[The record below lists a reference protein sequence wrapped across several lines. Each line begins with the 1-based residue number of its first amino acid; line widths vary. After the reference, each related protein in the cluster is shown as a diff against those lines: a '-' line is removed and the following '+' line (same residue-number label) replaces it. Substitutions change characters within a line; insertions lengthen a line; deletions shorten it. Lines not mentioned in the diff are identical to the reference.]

1 LESIVTKHS
10 SDRRALL
17 LTGDDTCARRV
28 TQVRKFGQISKLI
41 WFAGLLLLGWS
52 ALFAYT
58 YRSPFHWDDYHFI
71 RHYSWDELSSTFHG
85 WNDPDKIETP
95 ALRPGATLLFAFQG
109 SIFGENIVLQRIF
122 MIFLMWILLAVLG
135 LLLLE
140 LGCGVFQIGLVFVLF
155 VSSRIFASVNL
166 WLTLGSLTLCYVFI
180 LLTCYFFLLWV
191 REGRMLLLILMLIC
205 PMVAVSIREEAY
217 VLPIVLPLVWFVS
230 SAWRKH
236 GRRVLVAAVGVFA
249 IAAVHFLLRRVF
261 VPEAPSPQFTI
272 RAAKALLV
280 AITAS
285 WLPGGYKTEG
295 ITDSL
300 LANIWIVFL
309 IGLVLGFMRVGRS
322 SSRRQF
328 IGACCMGCVLAL
340 PAIAVPRSFGI
351 ALPTLAFITA
361 IGIAVGEVYH
371 QLQPPIM
378 ASKTFRFCFVT
389 CVTLGL
395 VVGIGG
401 GIRRSMYVAEYFHEN
416 CALRVERDGT
426 FIFNLYKRHAT
437 VPDERK
443 EAGRARLAAA
453 GIYNADDVWS
463 LHKDITECP
472 GDYRRGRESR
482 EALFLPK
489 YDYLSF

>member
-1 LESIVTKHS
+1 
-10 SDRRALL
+10 
-17 LTGDDTCARRV
+17 
-28 TQVRKFGQISKLI
+28 LI
-41 WFAGLLLLGWS
+41 LFAGLLLLGWS

-58 YRSPFHWDDYHFI
+58 YRSPFHFDDYHFI
-71 RHYSWDELSSTFHG
+71 RHYSWDELISTFHG

-122 MIFLMWILLAVLG
+122 MTFLMGILLAVLG

-191 REGRMLLLILMLIC
+191 RQGRLPHLILMLGCAIAG
-205 PMVAVSIREEAY
+205 VFIREEAY
-217 VLPIVLPLVWFVS
+217 VLLIVLPLVWFVS

-236 GRRVLVAAVGVFA
+236 GKRVLFAAVGVFA
-249 IAAVHFLLRRVF
+249 ITAVHFLLRRAF

-280 AITAS
+280 AVAAS
-285 WLPGGYKTEG
+285 WLPGGYETKG
-295 ITDSL
+295 ITDSV
-300 LANIWIVFL
+300 LANIWIAFL
-309 IGLVLGFMRVGRS
+309 VGLFLVFMRVGRS

-328 IGACCMGCVLAL
+328 IAACCIGCVLAL
-340 PAIAVPRSFGI
+340 PAIGVPRSFGI

-361 IGIAVGEVYH
+361 IGIAIGEIYH

-378 ASKTFRFCFVT
+378 VSKTFRFCFVT

-395 VVGIGG
+395 VVGTVGG
-401 GIRRSMYVAEYFHEN
+401 VRRSIYVAEYFHEN

-426 FIFNLYKRHAT
+426 FIFNLFKRRAT
-437 VPDERK
+437 VPEERK
-443 EAGRARLAAA
+443 EAGRVRLAAA

-472 GDYRRGRESR
+472 GDYRRRRESR

>member
-1 LESIVTKHS
+1 MTKYS
-10 SDRRALL
+10 SDRRALP
-17 LTGDDTCARRV
+17 LTSDNTCALRAA
-28 TQVRKFGQISKLI
+28 QVRKSGQILKLI
-41 WFAGLLLLGWS
+41 LVAGLLLLGWS
-52 ALFAYT
+52 ALFAST
-58 YRSPFHWDDYHFI
+58 YRSPFHFDDYHFI

-122 MIFLMWILLAVLG
+122 MTFLMWILLAVLG

-140 LGCGVFQIGLVFVLF
+140 VGCGIFQIGLIFVLF
-155 VSSRIFASVNL
+155 VSSRIFASLNL
-166 WLTLGSLTLCYVFI
+166 WLTLGSLILCYIFI
-180 LLTCYFFLLWV
+180 LLTCYFFFLWV
-191 REGRMLLLILMLIC
+191 RKGRMPFLILMLVCAI
-205 PMVAVSIREEAY
+205 VAVSIREEAY
-217 VLPIVLPLVWFVS
+217 LLPIVLPLVWFVS
-230 SAWRKH
+230 SDWRKH
-236 GRRVLVAAVGVFA
+236 GGRVLVASIGAFA
-249 IAAVHFLLRRVF
+249 IAAVHFLLRRAF

-272 RAAKALLV
+272 RAAKALLI
-280 AITAS
+280 AIMAS
-285 WLPGGYKTEG
+285 WLPGGYETKA
-295 ITDSL
+295 IADSV
-300 LANIWIVFL
+300 LANIWIAFL
-309 IGLVLGFMRVGRS
+309 IGLVLVFMRVGRS
-322 SSRRQF
+322 SLRRQF
-328 IGACCMGCVLAL
+328 IGTCCIGCVLSL

-361 IGIAVGEVYH
+361 IGIAIGEVYH

-378 ASKTFRFCFVT
+378 VSKTFRFCLVT

-395 VVGIGG
+395 VVGIVGG
-401 GIRRSMYVAEYFHEN
+401 ARRSICVAEYFHEN

-426 FIFNLYKRHAT
+426 FIFNLFKRRAT
-437 VPDERK
+437 VPEERK
-443 EAGRARLAAA
+443 EAGRARLATA

-472 GDYRRGRESR
+472 GDYQRRRESR

>member
-1 LESIVTKHS
+1 MEGDYTFA
-10 SDRRALL
+10 RRATRIPKSGHVL
-17 LTGDDTCARRV
+17 R
-28 TQVRKFGQISKLI
+28 LI
-41 WFAGLLLLGWS
+41 LFAGLLLLGWS
-52 ALFAYT
+52 ALFAST
-58 YRSPFHWDDYHFI
+58 YRSPFHFDDYHFI
-71 RHYSWDELSSTFHG
+71 RHYSWHELSSTFHG

-109 SIFGENIVLQRIF
+109 SVFGETIVLQRIF
-122 MIFLMWILLAVLG
+122 MTFLMWILLAVLG
-135 LLLLE
+135 LFLLE
-140 LGCGVFQIGLVFVLF
+140 VGCGVFQIGLVFVLF

-166 WLTLGSLTLCYVFI
+166 WLTLGSLILCYIFI

-191 REGRMLLLILMLIC
+191 RQRRVPHLVLMLVCAIAG
-205 PMVAVSIREEAY
+205 VFIREEAY
-217 VLPIVLPLVWFVS
+217 VLPIVLSLVWFVS
-230 SAWRKH
+230 ADWRKH
-236 GRRVLVAAVGVFA
+236 GGRVLVAAVGVCA
-249 IAAVHFLLRRVF
+249 IASVHFLLRRAF

-280 AITAS
+280 ATKAS
-285 WLPGGYKTEG
+285 WLPGGYETKG
-295 ITDSL
+295 IADSVL
-300 LANIWIVFL
+300 GNIWIAFL
-309 IGLVLGFMRVGRS
+309 IGLVLVFMRVGRS

-351 ALPTLAFITA
+351 ALPTLAFMTA
-361 IGIAVGEVYH
+361 VAIAIGEVYH
-371 QLQPPIM
+371 QLQPSTM
-378 ASKTFRFCFVT
+378 VSKTFRFCFVT

-426 FIFNLYKRHAT
+426 FIFNLFKQHAT
-437 VPDERK
+437 VPEERK

-472 GDYRRGRESR
+472 GEYRRGRESR

>member
-1 LESIVTKHS
+1 VTKHS
-10 SDRRALL
+10 SDRRALP
-17 LTGDDTCARRV
+17 LTGDDACARRA
-28 TQVRKFGQISKLI
+28 TRVRKSGQILKLI
-41 WFAGLLLLGWS
+41 LFAGLLLLGWS

-58 YRSPFHWDDYHFI
+58 YRSPFHFDDYHFI
-71 RHYSWDELSSTFHG
+71 RHYSWDELISTFHG

-122 MIFLMWILLAVLG
+122 MTFLMWILLAVLG

-140 LGCGVFQIGLVFVLF
+140 VGCGIFQIGLVFVLF
-155 VSSRIFASVNL
+155 VTSRIFASLNL
-166 WLTLGSLTLCYVFI
+166 WLTLGSLTLCYIFI

-191 REGRMLLLILMLIC
+191 REGRKPLLILMLVCAI
-205 PMVAVSIREEAY
+205 VAVSIREEAY
-217 VLPIVLPLVWFVS
+217 VLPIVLPLAWFVS
-230 SAWRKH
+230 SAWRTDR
-236 GRRVLVAAVGVFA
+236 GRVLIAAVGVFA
-249 IAAVHFLLRRVF
+249 IAAVHFLLRRAF

-280 AITAS
+280 AIIAS
-285 WLPGGYKTEG
+285 WFPGGYTTEG
-295 ITDSL
+295 MTDGV
-300 LANIWIVFL
+300 LANIWIAFL
-309 IGLVLGFMRVGRS
+309 IGVVLVFMRVARS
-322 SSRRQF
+322 GSQRQF

-340 PAIAVPRSFGI
+340 PAIAIPRSFGI
-351 ALPTLAFITA
+351 ALPTLAFMIA
-361 IGIAVGEVYH
+361 IAIAVCEIYH
-371 QLQPPIM
+371 QLQPAIM
-378 ASKTFRFCFVT
+378 TSKTFRFCFVT
-389 CVTLGL
+389 CVTVGL
-395 VVGIGG
+395 VVGITG
-401 GIRRSMYVAEYFHEN
+401 GIRRSIYVAEYFHEN

-426 FIFNLYKRHAT
+426 FIFNLFKRHAT

-443 EAGRARLAAA
+443 EAGRARLAAV

-472 GDYRRGRESR
+472 GDYRQRRESR